1 MATLSMFRSYL
12 KSLNAYKS

>member
-1 MATLSMFRSYL
+1 MATLSMFLSYL